1 MVQRGQ
7 KGGEERCGIS
17 CISMICATKPSASD
31 RRFIFLSKGGY
42 ICIKGKEYSIET
54 TE

>member
-17 CISMICATKPSASD
+17 CISISCATKPSASD
-31 RRFIFLSKGGY
+31 RRFIFSSKDGY
-42 ICIKGKEYSIET
+42 ICIKGEGYSIRIHE
-54 TE
+54 